1 MGVLY
6 GGAGAGNASQALG
19 INNAGVIVGW
29 SRTTTGTGVPRAVA
43 WDTYQNPTA
52 MDLNQMIPPA
62 DQAVWLLKSATAI
75 NQAGCIVG
83 YGTKN
88 GATRGFLLTPKP

>member
-6 GGAGAGNASQALG
+6 GGTGAGNASQALG

-29 SRTTTGTGVPRAVA
+29 SRTATGTGVPRAVA
-43 WDTYQNPTA
+43 WDTYQNPA
-52 MDLNQMIPPA
+52 AVDLNTKIPLS
-62 DQAVWLLKSATAI
+62 DQSSWVLKSATAI
-75 NQAGCIVG
+75 NQSGCIVG

-88 GATRGFLLTPKP
+88 GIQRAFLLTPKP